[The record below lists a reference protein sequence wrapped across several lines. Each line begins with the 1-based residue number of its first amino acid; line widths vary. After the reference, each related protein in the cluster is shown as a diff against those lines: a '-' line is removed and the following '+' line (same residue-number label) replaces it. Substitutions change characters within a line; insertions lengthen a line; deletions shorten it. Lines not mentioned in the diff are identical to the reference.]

1 MHKFGNNV
9 ISYKCFLFPKREFLI
24 SVVFLILPQYKL
36 GRGGSVEESR
46 TPEQEVQG
54 WNPTTAVYCSLS
66 KTPKLPKST
75 GKYPGSGGSVPT

>member
-1 MHKFGNNV
+1 M
-9 ISYKCFLFPKREFLI
+9 FPFSLKGI

-46 TPEQEVQG
+46 TPEREVQG
-54 WNPTTAVYCSLS
+54 SNPTTAIYCSLS

>member
-1 MHKFGNNV
+1 M
-9 ISYKCFLFPKREFLI
+9 EFLI

-46 TPEQEVQG
+46 IPEREVQG
-54 WNPTTAVYCSLS
+54 SNPTTAVYCSLS

-75 GKYPGSGGSVPT
+75 GKYPKLLTGMLNNKNKKKKKKNSH